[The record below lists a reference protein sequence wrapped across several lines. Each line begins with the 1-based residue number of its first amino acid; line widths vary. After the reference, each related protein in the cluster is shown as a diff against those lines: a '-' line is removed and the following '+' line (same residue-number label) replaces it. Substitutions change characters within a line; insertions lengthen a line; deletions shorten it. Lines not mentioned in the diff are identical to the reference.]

1 MDQALRTL
9 LKTYSLV
16 GIAHWNKDADDTT
29 KEIARAALKN
39 QIAER
44 EYEAGAV
51 IDSKLKRGGDP
62 RALFIPMPMVNHSG
76 ILHCFFLP
84 IPDAEQVSFDLV
96 LIVKDGRSL
105 GFRFEPPDE
114 GESTHGYG
122 HVQMNRTMFRE
133 TIPVKGIPNWVPDGY
148 PAFPQR
154 ASEPLHLFL
163 SMATSIHGYE
173 KGMKRIL
180 FELFETDPIRR
191 KKYLDALDATVM

>member
-1 MDQALRTL
+1 MDQDLRKL
-9 LKTYSLV
+9 LKTYSLA
-16 GIAHWNKDADDTT
+16 GIAHWNNEADEAT
-29 KEIARAALKN
+29 KEIARSALKN
-39 QIAER
+39 KIAEG

-84 IPDAEQVSFDLV
+84 IPDANKVAFDLV
-96 LIVKDGRSL
+96 LIVDGGRSL

-122 HVQMNRTMFRE
+122 HVQMNKTMFHR
-133 TIPVKGIPNWVPDGY
+133 TINVDGIPQWVPDSY

-154 ASEPLHLFL
+154 ASQPLELFL

-173 KGMKRIL
+173 KGMKQLLLDL
-180 FELFETDPIRR
+180 FENDPIPR
-191 KKYLDALDATVM
+191 KRYLDALESSVI

>member
-1 MDQALRTL
+1 MDQDLKKL
-9 LKTYSLV
+9 LKTYSLA
-16 GIAHWNKDADDTT
+16 GIYHWNNNADDAT
-29 KEIARAALKN
+29 KDIAIAALKG

-44 EYEAGAV
+44 DREAFAV
-51 IDSKLKRGGDP
+51 IDAKLKRHGDP

-84 IPDAEQVSFDLV
+84 IPDAEKVSFDLV
-96 LIVKDGRSL
+96 LIIKTGKSL

-122 HVQMNRTMFRE
+122 HVQMNKSMFHK
-133 TIPVKGIPNWVPDGY
+133 TIDVKGIPDWVPDSY
-148 PAFPQR
+148 PAFAQR

-191 KKYLDALDATVM
+191 KKYLDALAATVV